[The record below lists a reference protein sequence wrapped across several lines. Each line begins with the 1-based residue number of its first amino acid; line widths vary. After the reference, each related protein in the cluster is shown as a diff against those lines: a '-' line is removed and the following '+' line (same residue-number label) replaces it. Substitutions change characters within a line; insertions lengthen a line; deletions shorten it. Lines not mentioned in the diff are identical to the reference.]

1 MDLSSLLQLGASVI
15 QGNSDRNTTG
25 IPVEQISSAL
35 GSLFG
40 GESGKPDFRS
50 LLSGM
55 QAGGLGE
62 IAASWL
68 GKGENKPLAP
78 DAVSGIVGL
87 DKLRE
92 FASQLGLSEESAK
105 TAIADALPQIID
117 KASPEGSLL
126 DTLADNFGGSG
137 LGGIF
142 DAAKKFL

>member
-1 MDLSSLLQLGASVI
+1 
-15 QGNSDRNTTG
+15 
-25 IPVEQISSAL
+25 
-35 GSLFG
+35 
-40 GESGKPDFRS
+40 
-50 LLSGM
+50 M